1 MNGLVHIYCGDGKGK
16 TTAAL
21 GLALRAAGNGVPVV
35 IARFLKNDGSG
46 EVGILENVPGVYLF
60 HCERQFGFTWTM
72 SEEQKAEAGEYFT
85 WLFERAW
92 EMGCKTAREDVEGA
106 GKADGCMAGEN
117 WESDSVSDGSS
128 RRDSG
133 VWGTGASVSGSPV
146 SGAPV
151 SGSLVSGSPVSGPP
165 ASGSPV
171 SGSPTSG
178 SPVSGSPVSGSPV
191 SGSPVSGSPVS
202 GSPVSGSPVSV
213 PPASVPLTSPPCEIR
228 ALLVLDEIMAAVNS
242 GFVANERLLA
252 ALDHRPDGLEVV
264 LTGRGPSEELLS
276 RADYVTE
283 MRAVKHPYEKGVG
296 ARKGVEY

>member
-85 WLFERAW
+85 RLFERAW
-92 EMGCKTAREDVEGA
+92 EMGCKTVRESVERA

-117 WESDSVSDGSS
+117 WGSDSVSDGSS
-128 RRDSG
+128 RRDTG
-133 VWGTGASVSGSPV
+133 VCDTGASISESPV

-151 SGSLVSGSPVSGPP
+151 SGSP
-165 ASGSPV
+165 AS
-171 SGSPTSG
+171 
-178 SPVSGSPVSGSPV
+178 
-191 SGSPVSGSPVS
+191 
-202 GSPVSGSPVSV
+202 
-213 PPASVPLTSPPCEIR
+213 APLTSPPCEIR

>member
-85 WLFERAW
+85 GLFERAW

-117 WESDSVSDGSS
+117 WGSDSVSDGSS
-128 RRDSG
+128 RRDTG
-133 VWGTGASVSGSPV
+133 VCDTGASISESPV

-151 SGSLVSGSPVSGPP
+151 SGSP
-165 ASGSPV
+165 AS
-171 SGSPTSG
+171 
-178 SPVSGSPVSGSPV
+178 
-191 SGSPVSGSPVS
+191 
-202 GSPVSGSPVSV
+202 
-213 PPASVPLTSPPCEIR
+213 APLTSPPCEIR

>member
-21 GLALRAAGNGVPVV
+21 GLALRAAGNGIPVV

-85 WLFERAW
+85 GLFERAW

-117 WESDSVSDGSS
+117 WGSDSVSDGSS
-128 RRDSG
+128 RRDTG
-133 VWGTGASVSGSPV
+133 VCDTGASISESPV

-151 SGSLVSGSPVSGPP
+151 SGSP
-165 ASGSPV
+165 AS
-171 SGSPTSG
+171 
-178 SPVSGSPVSGSPV
+178 
-191 SGSPVSGSPVS
+191 
-202 GSPVSGSPVSV
+202 
-213 PPASVPLTSPPCEIR
+213 APLTSPPCEIR

>member
-85 WLFERAW
+85 GLFERAW

-117 WESDSVSDGSS
+117 WGSDSVSDGSS
-128 RRDSG
+128 RRDTG
-133 VWGTGASVSGSPV
+133 VCDTGASISESPV

-151 SGSLVSGSPVSGPP
+151 SGSP
-165 ASGSPV
+165 AS
-171 SGSPTSG
+171 
-178 SPVSGSPVSGSPV
+178 
-191 SGSPVSGSPVS
+191 
-202 GSPVSGSPVSV
+202 
-213 PPASVPLTSPPCEIR
+213 APLTSPPCEIR

-242 GFVANERLLA
+242 GFVANESLLA

>member
-21 GLALRAAGNGVPVV
+21 GLALRAAGNGIPVV

-85 WLFERAW
+85 GLFERAW
-92 EMGCKTAREDVEGA
+92 EMGCKTVRESVEGA

-117 WESDSVSDGSS
+117 WGSDSVSDGSS

-133 VWGTGASVSGSPV
+133 VCGTGAS
-146 SGAPV
+146 A
-151 SGSLVSGSPVSGPP
+151 
-165 ASGSPV
+165 
-171 SGSPTSG
+171 
-178 SPVSGSPVSGSPV
+178 
-191 SGSPVSGSPVS
+191 S

-213 PPASVPLTSPPCEIR
+213 SPVSVSPASAPLTSAPCEIR

-242 GFVANERLLA
+242 GFVANESLLA

-264 LTGRGPSEELLS
+264 LTGRGPSKELLS

>member
-85 WLFERAW
+85 RLFERAW
-92 EMGCKTAREDVEGA
+92 EMGCKTVRESVEGA

-117 WESDSVSDGSS
+117 WGSDSVSDGSS

-133 VWGTGASVSGSPV
+133 VCGTGASISESPV
-146 SGAPV
+146 SGA
-151 SGSLVSGSPVSGPP
+151 
-165 ASGSPV
+165 
-171 SGSPTSG
+171 
-178 SPVSGSPVSGSPV
+178 PVSGSPVSGSPV

-283 MRAVKHPYEKGVG
+283 MRAVMHPYEKGVG

>member
-35 IARFLKNDGSG
+35 IARFLKNDESG

-60 HCERQFGFTWTM
+60 PCERQFGFTWTM
-72 SEEQKAEAGEYFT
+72 SEAQKVEAGEYFT
-85 WLFERAW
+85 GLFERAW
-92 EMGCKTAREDVEGA
+92 ELGCKTARDEGEGA
-106 GKADGCMAGEN
+106 GRAAGNVSGEN
-117 WESDSVSDGSS
+117 RGSDFVSAGSS
-128 RRDSG
+128 RRDTG
-133 VWGTGASVSGSPV
+133 VCGTGSSV
-146 SGAPV
+146 
-151 SGSLVSGSPVSGPP
+151 
-165 ASGSPV
+165 SGSPV

-178 SPVSGSPVSGSPV
+178 SLVSGAPVSGSPVSGSPV
-191 SGSPVSGSPVS
+191 ST
-202 GSPVSGSPVSV
+202 
-213 PPASVPLTSPPCEIR
+213 PPASAPLTSPPYEIR

-242 GFVANERLLA
+242 GFVENERLLA

>member
-21 GLALRAAGNGVPVV
+21 GLALRAAGNGIPVV

-85 WLFERAW
+85 GLFERAW

-117 WESDSVSDGSS
+117 WGSDSVSDGSS

-133 VWGTGASVSGSPV
+133 VCGTGAS
-146 SGAPV
+146 A
-151 SGSLVSGSPVSGPP
+151 
-165 ASGSPV
+165 
-171 SGSPTSG
+171 
-178 SPVSGSPVSGSPV
+178 
-191 SGSPVSGSPVS
+191 SGSPVS

-213 PPASVPLTSPPCEIR
+213 SPASAPLTSAPCEIR

-242 GFVANERLLA
+242 GFVANESLLA

-264 LTGRGPSEELLS
+264 LTGRGPSKELLS

>member
-21 GLALRAAGNGVPVV
+21 GLALRAAGNGIPVV
-35 IARFLKNDGSG
+35 IARFLKNDGAG

-85 WLFERAW
+85 GLFERAW

-117 WESDSVSDGSS
+117 WGSDSVSDGSS
-128 RRDSG
+128 RRDTG
-133 VWGTGASVSGSPV
+133 VCDTGASISESPV

-151 SGSLVSGSPVSGPP
+151 SGSP
-165 ASGSPV
+165 AS
-171 SGSPTSG
+171 
-178 SPVSGSPVSGSPV
+178 
-191 SGSPVSGSPVS
+191 
-202 GSPVSGSPVSV
+202 
-213 PPASVPLTSPPCEIR
+213 APLTSPPCEIR

>member
-21 GLALRAAGNGVPVV
+21 GLALRAAGNGIPVV

-85 WLFERAW
+85 GLFERAW
-92 EMGCKTAREDVEGA
+92 EMGCKTVRESVEGA
-106 GKADGCMAGEN
+106 GKAGGCMAGEKRG
-117 WESDSVSDGSS
+117 SDSASSGSS
-128 RRDSG
+128 RRDTG
-133 VWGTGASVSGSPV
+133 VCDTGASISESPV

-151 SGSLVSGSPVSGPP
+151 SGSPVFGSPVSGPP

-171 SGSPTSG
+171 S
-178 SPVSGSPVSGSPV
+178 
-191 SGSPVSGSPVS
+191 
-202 GSPVSGSPVSV
+202 V
-213 PPASVPLTSPPCEIR
+213 PPASAPLTSSPCEIR

-242 GFVANERLLA
+242 GFVANESLLA

-264 LTGRGPSEELLS
+264 LTGRGPSKELLS

>member
-21 GLALRAAGNGVPVV
+21 GLALRAAGSGVPVV

-85 WLFERAW
+85 GLFERAW
-92 EMGCKTAREDVEGA
+92 ELGCKTAREDVEGA

-117 WESDSVSDGSS
+117 WGSDSVSDGSS
-128 RRDSG
+128 RRDIG
-133 VWGTGASVSGSPV
+133 VCDTGTSISESPV

-151 SGSLVSGSPVSGPP
+151 SGSPVSTPP
-165 ASGSPV
+165 AS
-171 SGSPTSG
+171 
-178 SPVSGSPVSGSPV
+178 
-191 SGSPVSGSPVS
+191 
-202 GSPVSGSPVSV
+202 
-213 PPASVPLTSPPCEIR
+213 APLTSPPCEIR

>member
-1 MNGLVHIYCGDGKGK
+1 MNGMVHIYCGDGKGK

-21 GLALRAAGNGVPVV
+21 GLALRAAGNGVPVMIV
-35 IARFLKNDGSG
+35 RFLKNDGSG

-60 HCERQFGFTWTM
+60 PCERQFGFTWTM
-72 SEEQKAEAGEYFT
+72 SEAQKVEAGEYFSG
-85 WLFERAW
+85 LFERAW
-92 EMGCKTAREDVEGA
+92 ELGCKTARDEVEGA

-117 WESDSVSDGSS
+117 WGSDSVSDGSS
-128 RRDSG
+128 RRDIG
-133 VWGTGASVSGSPV
+133 ACGT
-146 SGAPV
+146 
-151 SGSLVSGSPVSGPP
+151 
-165 ASGSPV
+165 
-171 SGSPTSG
+171 G
-178 SPVSGSPVSGSPV
+178 SPVSGSPVS
-191 SGSPVSGSPVS
+191 
-202 GSPVSGSPVSV
+202 
-213 PPASVPLTSPPCEIR
+213 APLTSPPCEIR

>member
-1 MNGLVHIYCGDGKGK
+1 MNGMVHIYCGDGKGK

-21 GLALRAAGNGVPVV
+21 GLALRAAGNGVPVMIV
-35 IARFLKNDGSG
+35 RFLKNDGSG

-60 HCERQFGFTWTM
+60 PCERQFGFTWTM

-85 WLFERAW
+85 ELFERAW
-92 EMGCKTAREDVEGA
+92 EMGCKTVREDVEGA

-117 WESDSVSDGSS
+117 WGSDSVSDGSS
-128 RRDSG
+128 RRDIG
-133 VWGTGASVSGSPV
+133 ACGTGSS
-146 SGAPV
+146 
-151 SGSLVSGSPVSGPP
+151 
-165 ASGSPV
+165 
-171 SGSPTSG
+171 
-178 SPVSGSPVSGSPV
+178 VSGSPVSGSPV

-202 GSPVSGSPVSV
+202 T
-213 PPASVPLTSPPCEIR
+213 PPASAPLTSPPCEIR

>member
-1 MNGLVHIYCGDGKGK
+1 M
-16 TTAAL
+16 
-21 GLALRAAGNGVPVV
+21 
-35 IARFLKNDGSG
+35 
-46 EVGILENVPGVYLF
+46 GILENVPGVYLF

-85 WLFERAW
+85 GLFERAW

-117 WESDSVSDGSS
+117 WGSDSVSDGSS
-128 RRDSG
+128 RRDTG
-133 VWGTGASVSGSPV
+133 VCGTGASISELVP
-146 SGAPV
+146 
-151 SGSLVSGSPVSGPP
+151 SLLGPP
-165 ASGSPV
+165 FLGPPLL
-171 SGSPTSG
+171 GP
-178 SPVSGSPVSGSPV
+178 PFPPV

-213 PPASVPLTSPPCEIR
+213 SPASVPLTSPPCEIR